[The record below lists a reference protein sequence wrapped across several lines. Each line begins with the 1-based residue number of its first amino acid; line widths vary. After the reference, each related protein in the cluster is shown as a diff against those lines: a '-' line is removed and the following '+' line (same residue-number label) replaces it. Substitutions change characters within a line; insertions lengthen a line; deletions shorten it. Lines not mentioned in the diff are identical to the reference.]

1 MTEPLA
7 GFQPHLIVHQIQVLD
22 GIDAASTRSVRGKEM
37 DQSSNS
43 PSPDVGELERQLES
57 LGLFVAVE
65 LRENTLFLSGEVDSE
80 EDKLAVFDLAN
91 EFARRNHL
99 TVDDSIDV
107 LEEIPESALTYFE
120 ETDSIDDADAIAAV
134 RREGIDPTDEQ
145 RSIGTSDP
153 EFAAEEGIP
162 YYPPTDPVV
171 EPSEGEEELEIIG
184 GFAPGSYDRSED
196 LRPGQHL
203 GNEQITD
210 LVRRELREDATTA
223 DFDIEVET
231 RAGVVFLRG
240 TVETLDD
247 AENVEAVAARVPGV
261 VDVHE
266 ELEVVSLM
274 NPPLD

>member
-1 MTEPLA
+1 
-7 GFQPHLIVHQIQVLD
+7 
-22 GIDAASTRSVRGKEM
+22 M
-37 DQSSNS
+37 DQSDNS
-43 PSPDVGELERQLES
+43 QSPEVAELERQLAS
-57 LGLFVAVE
+57 LGLFIAVE
-65 LRENTLFLSGEVDSE
+65 KREDTLFLSGEVDSE
-80 EDKLAVFDLAN
+80 DDKQAVLDLASD
-91 EFARRNHL
+91 FARRNQL
-99 TVDDSIDV
+99 TIDDSIDV
-107 LEEIPESALTYFE
+107 LEEIPESALTYFAE
-120 ETDSIDDADAIAAV
+120 SDSIDDEDAIAAV
-134 RREGIDPTDEQ
+134 NREGIDPIDVQ
-145 RSIGTSDP
+145 RSIGTSDA

-162 YYPPTDPVV
+162 YYPPTDPVI
-171 EPSEGEEELEIIG
+171 EPFEGEEELEIIG

-196 LRPGQHL
+196 LRPGQNF
-203 GNEQITD
+203 GDERITE
-210 LVRRELREDATTA
+210 LVRRELREDATTT

>member
-1 MTEPLA
+1 
-7 GFQPHLIVHQIQVLD
+7 
-22 GIDAASTRSVRGKEM
+22 M
-37 DQSSNS
+37 DQTNNS
-43 PSPDVGELERQLES
+43 RSPDVAELERQLES
-57 LGLFVAVE
+57 LGLFVAVD
-65 LRENTLFLSGEVDSE
+65 LRENTLLLSGEVESE
-80 EDKLAVFDLAN
+80 DDKQAALDLASD
-91 EFARRNHL
+91 FARRNHL
-99 TVDDSIDV
+99 SIDDSIDV

-120 ETDSIDDADAIAAV
+120 ETDSIDDEDAIAAV
-134 RREGIDPTDEQ
+134 GREGIDPADDQ
-145 RSIGTSDP
+145 RSIGTSDA

-196 LRPGQHL
+196 LRAGQNL
-203 GNEQITD
+203 GDEQITD
-210 LVRRELREDATTA
+210 LVRRELREDATTT

-261 VDVHE
+261 VDVRE
-266 ELEVVSLM
+266 ELEVVTLM